1 MKQII
6 FLRLLMKDAAVFSL
20 SLWLALWLLAARG
33 RAVPTLV
40 VASDATSNQDTT
52 PGTAC
57 A

>member
-1 MKQII
+1 MKKII

-52 PGTAC
+52 PGMEFT
-57 A
+57 